1 MPDLLGNGDF
11 NKLKRRFVTQF
22 FMENEDWI
30 DLEMTVYKKLL
41 EKNNAE
47 QVNKFIVEEYF
58 TLSLTKENKRKAIF
72 TDSYIEERGRKLM
85 MILFDMDDAVG

>member
-1 MPDLLGNGDF
+1 
-11 NKLKRRFVTQF
+11 
-22 FMENEDWI
+22 MENEDWI

-58 TLSLTKENKRKAIF
+58 TLSQTKVNKRKDIF